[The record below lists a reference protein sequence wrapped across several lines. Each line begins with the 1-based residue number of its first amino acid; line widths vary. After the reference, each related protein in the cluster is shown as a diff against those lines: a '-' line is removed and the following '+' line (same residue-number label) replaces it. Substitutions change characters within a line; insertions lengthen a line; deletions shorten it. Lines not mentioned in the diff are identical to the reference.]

1 MNTYTL
7 RLTDRQILEIK
18 NNIYFSLLGDQVN
31 TGGMMEDVEAFLEDL
46 KEGYYD
52 SLGDNPY
59 IDEILEAIDLYNSI
73 NVQLGLCTAEMSY
86 QDIDILKLENRIK
99 SLHYTKS

>member
-1 MNTYTL
+1 
-7 RLTDRQILEIK
+7 
-18 NNIYFSLLGDQVN
+18 
-31 TGGMMEDVEAFLEDL
+31 MMEDVEAFLEDL
-46 KEGYYD
+46 KEGYYE

-59 IDEILEAIDLYNSI
+59 IYQVIELIELYNSI